1 MKFSVSLQ
9 FLYEDY
15 IIIIMKLLSV
25 SGCIIMKLSVHGPA
39 WAIITFRL
47 YRTAQVYK
55 QSGKILS
62 LKD

>member
-15 IIIIMKLLSV
+15 SINEIAFSIGLYHHEVVCTWTWTIILK
-25 SGCIIMKLSVHGPA
+25 
-39 WAIITFRL
+39 FRL

-55 QSGKILS
+55 QSGKIPS
-62 LKD
+62 LND